1 MSDIQP
7 RVRDKL
13 DVMVQRVTLTWLRG
27 AAMVGTILLPILVL
41 VGAGVM
47 GSAYDGSMGGDSL
60 APGLFLVTV
69 VAIGVF
75 SGVLVAILT
84 AGIHVLSNARSP
96 LDYVE
101 LGLSVVSIT
110 TGFVWWFN
118 LGKLFWLIIITIGSV
133 GLLYIV
139 IIARFMYYAH
149 VSF

>member
-1 MSDIQP
+1 VADIQP
-7 RVRDKL
+7 QVRDKL

-27 AAMVGTILLPILVL
+27 AAMVGTILLPTLVL

-47 GSAYDGSMGGDSL
+47 GSAYNGSSGGDGL
-60 APGLFLVTV
+60 APGLFVVTV
-69 VAIGVF
+69 VAVGVL

-84 AGIHVLSNARSP
+84 AGIHVLSDARSP

-118 LGKLFWLIIITIGSV
+118 LGELFWLIIITIGIV

-139 IIARFMYYAH
+139 IISRFMYHANI
-149 VSF
+149 